1 MSYINQIKVDNT
13 TYDIGAKNLVN
24 GFTQT
29 TAGANALDAAAGKTL
44 NDTLTTTNNFLS
56 HFKTDS
62 TLTTTIDTMLAN
74 GFYAMNGS
82 SAVGTFPDGT
92 SKYGVLQ
99 SIKRGSGTFQ
109 FLYASGNLWEREVGS
124 SVGSWTNLIDAK
136 IDSRLPFYTLFF
148 AVGSSSSVNLSVS
161 SGSSGTTIFAFYS
174 QGSNSNN
181 GIISMRLGSSNATG
195 FKDYHMAGTVDQL
208 SATFNT
214 SQSKLTITSS
224 ASSTMRFILFSE
236 RPISQL

>member
-56 HFKTDS
+56 HFKTNS
-62 TLTTTIDTMLAN
+62 NLTTTIDTMLDN

-82 SAVGTFPDGT
+82 SAVGTFPDSTG
-92 SKYGVLQ
+92 KYGVLQ

-109 FLYASGNLWEREVGS
+109 ILFSGANMWTREVGS
-124 SVGSWTNLIDAK
+124 SVGEWHSKQGELVYGTVTANATTQVTVNFATSSARLLVIGHGSYTN
-136 IDSRLPFYTLFF
+136 SRGVYILT
-148 AVGSSSSVNLSVS
+148 SSNEVFPV
-161 SGSSGTTIFAFYS
+161 IA
-174 QGSNSNN
+174 GSNMT
-181 GIISMRLGSSNATG
+181 ISMSGGKVSIVNSSNAAR
-195 FKDYHMAGTVDQL
+195 YM
-208 SATFNT
+208 
-214 SQSKLTITSS
+214 I
-224 ASSTMRFILFSE
+224 I
-236 RPISQL
+236 